1 MTTREDQDVRFW
13 LTDAGYAAL
22 EGVEQPAEPEVHD
35 ITVTGG
41 GPFGRAWFDC
51 TCGKAVTHAS
61 KKAANDAAL
70 AHHREVVGCTCSRE
84 ANDPLCLLGTARTTT
99 PNERTP

>member
-1 MTTREDQDVRFW
+1 MTTREDQDVRYW
-13 LTDAGYAAL
+13 ITDAGCAAL
-22 EGVEQPAEPEVHD
+22 EGVVPTKLEVHD

-51 TCGKAVTHAS
+51 TCGKALTHAS

-70 AHHREVVGCTCSRE
+70 AHHREVKGCTCTRE
-84 ANDPLCLLGTARTTT
+84 SFDPLCLLGAD
-99 PNERTP
+99 RTPERAP